1 LIDYQYL
8 FYLFGYYQKLNIIHS
23 IDFFHTFVKHC
34 QYKTFLVSQKIQIIV
49 SPEVSCKNDLLKDAV
64 AKELNISANRINGI
78 RIEKKSI
85 DARKPPIKVNIS
97 IEAFCDGEK
106 PQNNLQEFHYDNV
119 SACKPVLIVGAGP
132 AGLFA
137 ALRLIELHLKPIILE
152 RGKDVS
158 NRKVDFAQLCRNNGL
173 NADSNYC
180 FGEGGAGTFSD
191 GKLFSRSKK
200 RGNFQR
206 IFQIF
211 HLHGA
216 KEEILYEAHPHI
228 GSDKLPLIIK
238 NMRQTILNCGGEIHF
253 GERVT
258 DLILSD
264 NEIKGVKTENNE
276 YRADAV
282 ILATGHSARDI
293 YEMLHRNNIQ
303 LECKGFAMGV
313 RAEHPQ
319 ALIDS
324 IQYKRRE
331 RGEYLPAAAYS
342 LVAQSDGR
350 GVYSFCMCPG
360 GMIVPASTGTEE
372 IVVNGM
378 SNSQRCSPYA
388 NSGIVVEIRP
398 EDLGEFQQ
406 YGALAGLKF
415 QQYVEHLCYLN
426 GAGGVKA
433 PAQRL
438 ADFVNGRLSAGLQKC
453 SYLPGLV
460 SSPVHF
466 WLPEIIS
473 NRLRDGFRQ
482 FDRKMHGYLTNEALV
497 VGVESRSSSPI
508 RIPRD
513 TETLQHPQIGGLY
526 PCGEGAGYAGGITSS
541 AIDGETCAEM
551 VAKQLLHL

>member
-1 LIDYQYL
+1 M
-8 FYLFGYYQKLNIIHS
+8 
-23 IDFFHTFVKHC
+23 
-34 QYKTFLVSQKIQIIV
+34 SQKIQIIV
-49 SPEVSCKNDLLKDAV
+49 SPEVSCKNDLLTAAV
-64 AKELNISANRINGI
+64 AKEIGISANRISGI

-85 DARKPPIKVNIS
+85 DARKPPIKVNLTV
-97 IEAFCDGEK
+97 EAFCDGEM
-106 PQNNLQEFHYDNV
+106 PHDEQCEFRYDNV
-119 SACKPVLIVGAGP
+119 SAKKPVLIVGAGP

-137 ALRLIELHLKPIILE
+137 ALRLIELGLKPVILE

-158 NRKVDFAQLCRNNGL
+158 SRKVDIAQLCRNNGL
-173 NADSNYC
+173 NTDSNYC

-211 HLHGA
+211 HQHGA
-216 KEEILYEAHPHI
+216 SDTILYEAHPHI

-238 NMRQTILNCGGEIHF
+238 NIRQTILDCGGEIHF
-253 GERVT
+253 GERVEE
-258 DLILSD
+258 LIVE
-264 NEIKGVKTENNE
+264 NNCIKGAKTANGEW
-276 YRADAV
+276 RADAV

-293 YEMLHRNNIQ
+293 YEMLHRNNIA

-313 RAEHPQ
+313 RVEHPQ

-324 IQYKRRE
+324 IQYKRKE

-342 LVAQSDGR
+342 LVAQSNGR

-360 GMIVPASTGTEE
+360 GMIVPASTGADE

-398 EDLGEFQQ
+398 EDLGEFSQ
-406 YGALAGLKF
+406 YGVLAGLKF
-415 QQYVEHLCYLN
+415 QQHTEHLSFLN

-438 ADFVNGRLSAGLQKC
+438 ADFVNGRLSAGLQEC

-466 WLPEIIS
+466 WLPEMIAD
-473 NRLRDGFRQ
+473 RLRDGFRQ
-482 FDRKMHGYLTNEALV
+482 FDKKMHGFVTNEALV

-508 RIPRD
+508 RIPRNAD
-513 TETLQHPQIGGLY
+513 TLQHTQISGLF

-541 AIDGETCAEM
+541 AIDGENCAEM
-551 VAKQLLHL
+551 AAEMVK